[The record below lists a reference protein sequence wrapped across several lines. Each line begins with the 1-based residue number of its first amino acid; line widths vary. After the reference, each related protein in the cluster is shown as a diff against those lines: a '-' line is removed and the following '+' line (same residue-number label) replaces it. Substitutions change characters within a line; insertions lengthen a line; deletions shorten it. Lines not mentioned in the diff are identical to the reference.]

1 MSLASIFAKFDD
13 LERKISAIN
22 ASAGSVSNASSVS
35 NANGD
40 PAALDAVL
48 QRLEALEAAVAQQA
62 NLESLTTRLAV
73 LEAKVMPS
81 ELPQKVENIENVL
94 SNFQTVI
101 SANASDIQ
109 TLTHKL
115 EHLENV
121 TFPHVVTRLENV
133 EHKVTETA

>member
-22 ASAGSVSNASSVS
+22 ASAGSVSNA
-35 NANGD
+35 NGD

-48 QRLEALEAAVAQQA
+48 QQRLDALEAAVAQQP

-133 EHKVTETA
+133 EHKVTETV